1 MPSVWPPQRV
11 DHIGVAVRSIAAAAR
26 FYREALGL
34 HVGPLESLPANG
46 VTVAFITV
54 GETRIELLEPL
65 GGESPVARFLE
76 RRGEGVHHV
85 AFAVGD
91 VAHALEI
98 ARGAGFTPLDAHPRP
113 GAHGV
118 RIAFLHPKD
127 AHGVLIELVE
137 RIA

>member
-1 MPSVWPPQRV
+1 MPSWPPRRI

-26 FYREALGL
+26 LYRDAFGL
-34 HVGPLESLPANG
+34 HVDPPEALPANG

-54 GETRIELLEPL
+54 GDTRIELLEPL
-65 GGESPVARFLE
+65 GADSPVARFLD
-76 RRGEGVHHV
+76 RRGEGLHHV
-85 AFAVGD
+85 ALAVGD

-113 GAHGV
+113 GAHGT
-118 RIAFLHPKD
+118 RIAFLHPRD

-137 RIA
+137 RAA